1 MQATWSL
8 RQAVATLSDATT
20 HSHDDAVQGA
30 GETPYDVW
38 RPPTVDANDSHFNSV
53 RGERGLSLRDLE
65 RIQKEAYDEAFA
77 QGLDEGRAQGQAQV
91 TEQAQRLASVLNQL
105 TEPFKE
111 LDDVVEQ
118 QTAELA
124 MIVVRRLFRREL
136 KTDPGCVIGVVREAL
151 DALPVAARDVRVL
164 LHPDDAQIV
173 SSALKHAE
181 GERAWHVIED
191 PLLGRGGCR
200 IETSTSRIDAR
211 VEARLE
217 AIANALLGDERVAD
231 PDT

>member
-1 MQATWSL
+1 MPVTWSW
-8 RQAVATLSDATT
+8 RRAVAILSDSTT
-20 HSHDDAVQGA
+20 TEDA
-30 GETPYDVW
+30 YDVW
-38 RPPTVDANDSHFNSV
+38 RPPAVDADDKHFNSV

-77 QGLDEGRAQGQAQV
+77 QGQQEGLAQGQAQI
-91 TEQAQRLASVLNQL
+91 TEQAQQLAGILAKL
-105 TEPFKE
+105 ATPFDE
-111 LDDVVEQ
+111 LDAQVEQ
-118 QTAELA
+118 QTAELV

-136 KTDPGCVIGVVREAL
+136 KTDPGSVIGVVREAL

-164 LHPDDAQIV
+164 LHPDDAEIV
-173 SSALKHAE
+173 SNALKHAE
-181 GERAWHVIED
+181 GERAWRVIED

-217 AIANALLGDERVAD
+217 AIANALLGDERV